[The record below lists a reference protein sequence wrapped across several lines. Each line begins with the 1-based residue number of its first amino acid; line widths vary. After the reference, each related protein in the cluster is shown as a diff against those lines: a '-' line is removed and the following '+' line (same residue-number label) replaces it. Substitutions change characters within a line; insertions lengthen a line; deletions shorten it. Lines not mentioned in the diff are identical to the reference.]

1 MGPPQGRWNPTT
13 STASNQTVLVPQT
26 ITTTGTTGWPQP
38 QWPSADPWHDQRDD
52 LVGRCLVDLPVD
64 APLPDDLEWTVVDRT
79 RDRDRW
85 VDVVVIEGDNLP
97 RHMAGEAMTAWRSF
111 KELRDAIARAITEAI
126 LGPQQ
131 DVLQFAGQTIYTNP
145 NALAGTLTGI
155 NTSSLGQC
163 PASGLSGLG
172 SITTTTT

>member
-1 MGPPQGRWNPTT
+1 MGPPQGRWNPST

-38 QWPSADPWHDQRDD
+38 QWPSVVDPWHDQRDGV
-52 LVGRCLVDLPVD
+52 VGRCRVDLPVD

-97 RHMAGEAMTAWRSF
+97 RHMAGEMMTAWRSF

-131 DVLQFAGQTIYTNP
+131 AVLQFAGQNVP
-145 NALAGTLTGI
+145 AGTFTSISTG
-155 NTSSLGQC
+155 G
-163 PASGLSGLG
+163 PAQLGLSGLG
-172 SITTTTT
+172 SLTTTTTP

>member
-1 MGPPQGRWNPTT
+1 MGLPQGRWNPTT

-26 ITTTGTTGWPQP
+26 ITTTGTAGWPQP
-38 QWPSADPWHDQRDD
+38 LWPSVADPWHDQRDD
-52 LVGRCLVDLPVD
+52 VVGRCRVDLPVD

-97 RHMAGEAMTAWRSF
+97 RHMAGEMMTTWRSF
-111 KELRDAIARAITEAI
+111 KELRDAIARALTEAI

-131 DVLQFAGQTIYTNP
+131 AAPQFVGQAIYPDP
-145 NALAGTLTGI
+145 NAPAGTLTGI
-155 NTSSLGQC
+155 TTGGLGQW
-163 PASGLSGLG
+163 GLSGLG
-172 SITTTTT
+172 SITTTIP